1 MVCFELGE
9 EIKKDV
15 FFRLVTSV
23 GQKNFW
29 VPVRNRTSD
38 LRIPCS
44 DALPPGH
51 RDSTVNEVYY
61 KVQMTRVPHTA
72 MISSVDSVM
81 FLERVPRSWQDR
93 KNIFLYFFTELKTYH
108 LSYFYQ

>member
-1 MVCFELGE
+1 MVSFELGK
-9 EIKKDV
+9 EIKKD
-15 FFRLVTSV
+15 FFFVLLRVWER
-23 GQKNFW
+23 KNFW

-44 DALPPGH
+44 EALPLGH

-61 KVQMTRVPHTA
+61 EVQMTRVLHAA
-72 MISSVDSVM
+72 MISNVDSVM
-81 FLERVPRSWQDR
+81 FLERVPRSWQDG

-108 LSYFYQ
+108 LSYFYL